1 MATRAR
7 SQQNKIPQL
16 ATVQLLDEPDSGPV
30 TSVESSMDL
39 YIVLDDHCSSI
50 STGPARERLVDASA
64 ESPRQKEHNY
74 YKVLFES
81 TVDGLFIVDAELMRI
96 VLANQT
102 AAAMYGFD
110 SAEDMVGVNPLKM
123 VHPDDKDRVLR
134 IIAEDVIH
142 NDLRL
147 IHRFRAITRDGRE
160 IWVRAVGT
168 RTEFQGKLAGLIS
181 TKDISER
188 MQAEDEKRGVQQR
201 LAFNGRLA
209 SMGELA
215 ADLAL
220 ELNDPIASVLNYT
233 RLLVTRRNLDEAVRS
248 GLEAIDREAQRAA
261 AITDNLL
268 LFAHRHKP
276 ERAFISVNEV
286 LEKAM
291 NMCAAQLEADGVE
304 VSVDRYPDLPLT
316 MADFEQIKQVF
327 VNIIKNAE
335 QAMAEG
341 HGRGKLLVRIEC
353 IGEGIRAS
361 FTDNG
366 PGIPKEDLAK
376 IFDPFFTT
384 KGTGKGAGLGLTV
397 AYGLVEGHGG
407 RIYATSEPGRETTFV
422 VELPIVSVGEP
433 IPERPDPTPAYRI

>member
-1 MATRAR
+1 LATKAR
-7 SQQNKIPQL
+7 SQQNRRPQL
-16 ATVQLLDEPDSGPV
+16 ATVQLLDEQDSGPV
-30 TSVESSMDL
+30 TSVESSVDL

-50 STGPARERLVDASA
+50 STGPARQRLADASA
-64 ESPRQKEHNY
+64 DSPRQKEHNY

-102 AAAMYGFD
+102 AATMYGFD
-110 SAEDMVGVNPLKM
+110 SVEDMVGVNPLKL

-134 IIAEDVIH
+134 IIAQDVIH

-188 MQAEDEKRGVQQR
+188 MQAEDEKQGVRQR
-201 LAFNGRLA
+201 LAFDGRLA
-209 SMGELA
+209 SIGELA
-215 ADLAL
+215 ADLAH
-220 ELNDPIASVLNYT
+220 ELSDPIASVLNYAQ
-233 RLLVTRRNLDEAVRS
+233 LLVTRRNLDEAVRS

-268 LFAHRHKP
+268 LYAHRHKP
-276 ERAFISVNEV
+276 ERAFISVNDA
-286 LEKAM
+286 LEKAL
-291 NMCAAQLEADGVE
+291 NMCATQLEAGGIE

-316 MADFEQIKQVF
+316 MADFEQVKQVF
-327 VNIIKNAE
+327 LNVIKNAE
-335 QAMAEG
+335 QAMSGA
-341 HGRGKLLVRIEC
+341 HGRGKLLVRTQL
-353 IGEGIRAS
+353 IGEEIRAS

-366 PGIPKEDLAK
+366 PGIPEEDLAR

-407 RIYATSEPGRETTFV
+407 RICATSEPGRETTFV
-422 VELPIVSVGEP
+422 VELPIVSVDEP